1 MADLRNAI
9 GANFPR
15 HGGDIA
21 SACRLYGVPEADWLD
36 LSTGINPAHFPVPVL
51 TAADFSRL
59 PDPGRLADLLET
71 ARRIYGVPDGVG
83 LIALP
88 GIETGI
94 RLLSAIVGNGRAAIV
109 SPTYRTHAE
118 AWRAAGHDVI
128 EVRSVEAVPDDAA
141 FAVVVN
147 PNNPDGRLFD
157 PVAIAPLSLQLGDR
171 AGFVVV
177 DESFADLAPEVSLIP
192 HLTKLPAV
200 VFRSLGKFY
209 GLAGL
214 RLGFAAGPDPV
225 LDRVS
230 RLAGDWP
237 VSGPAIAVG
246 MAAMADE
253 AWRAETQA
261 RLKLAADRLHE
272 ILDRHGLETI
282 GGTDLFIL
290 VADDAAP
297 AIHEALARRGIW
309 TRVFDYNPGWL
320 RIGLPPPDGFERLD
334 RALNEVL

>member
-15 HGGDIA
+15 HGGDIDSA
-21 SACRLYGVPEADWLD
+21 SRLYGVPEADWLD

-59 PDPGRLADLLET
+59 PDQKRLGELVET

-88 GIETGI
+88 GIESGI
-94 RLLSAIVGNGRAAIV
+94 RLLAAIAGRGRAAIV
-109 SPTYRTHAE
+109 TPTYRTHAE

-128 EVRSVEAVPDDAA
+128 EVGSIDAVPEDAA

-147 PNNPDGRLFD
+147 PNNPDGRLVE
-157 PVAIAPLSLQLGDR
+157 PGTIATLAQQLGGR

-177 DESFADLAPEVSLIP
+177 DESFADLTPEVSLIP
-192 HLTKLPAV
+192 HLTGLPAV

-209 GLAGL
+209 GLPGL
-214 RLGFAAGPDPV
+214 RLGFVAGPDAT
-225 LDRVS
+225 LDRLSGLV
-230 RLAGDWP
+230 GDWP

-246 MAAMADE
+246 LAAMVDD
-253 AWRAETQA
+253 AWRGETRA
-261 RLKLAADRLHE
+261 RLKLAADQLHE

-282 GGTDLFIL
+282 GGTDLFVL
-290 VADDAAP
+290 VGDDAAP
-297 AIHEALARRGIW
+297 AIHEGLARRGIW
-309 TRVFDYNPGWL
+309 TRVFDYNPTWL
-320 RIGLPPPDGFERLD
+320 RIGPPPPDGFERLD
-334 RALNEVL
+334 RAFGEVL